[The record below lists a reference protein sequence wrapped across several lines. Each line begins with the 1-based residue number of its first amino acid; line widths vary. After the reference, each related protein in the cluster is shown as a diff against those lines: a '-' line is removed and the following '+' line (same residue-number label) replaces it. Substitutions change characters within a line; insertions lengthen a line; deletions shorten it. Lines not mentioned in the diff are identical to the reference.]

1 MSKKF
6 FIITGIILV
15 LLVIGLAGYYF
26 VFIQNQNT
34 DTVSTTIQKT
44 FNPFGQSDTTNSTTT
59 DNTNN
64 TTGSTAISSN
74 QNDYTKKLRE
84 IWNQPVSGAGILDE
98 KLGSTVSFVD
108 KATGF
113 VYKTELFS
121 ANQIRLSNTTIPL
134 AYNAVW
140 DGQNNS
146 FVAQYL
152 KDDNTVSTNVLSLK
166 SSTTTDQT
174 ISGFSLGENI
184 KSVSV
189 YGENIFYLQTYS
201 DISKGFISTIDGKTK
216 KQIWQSPLSE
226 LNSQIIDNAIVLT
239 TKPYQNT
246 AGFSYLINTTT
257 GGIKKIIGNIDGLVT
272 LTSNDAS
279 TVLYSSQNDFGVY
292 TFLYNTKTNKTT
304 NISPVTFPEKCVWSK
319 KDINIVYC
327 AVPESNLNG
336 DSLISWYIGN
346 ISFRDDIWKYDLK
359 NNTAVIIDNLTDES
373 GIQIDVI
380 KPQLSVNEKYLVFIN
395 KIDGTLWSLD
405 LTK

>member
-6 FIITGIILV
+6 LIITGIILV

-166 SSTTTDQT
+166 SGTTTDQT

-184 KSVSV
+184 KSISV

-226 LNSQIIDNAIVLT
+226 LNSQIIDNAVVLT

-272 LTSNDAS
+272 LVSNDAS
-279 TVLYSSQNDFGVY
+279 TVLYSSQNDFSGKIVESEY
-292 TFLYNTKTNKTT
+292 DVKRGYFY
-304 NISPVTFPEKCVWSK
+304 PVKIRYDKPVPNSCYVCTSNLKSILQPLTEQTIIGRACDLMRKYH
-319 KDINIVYC
+319 NIVK
-327 AVPESNLNG
+327 S
-336 DSLISWYIGN
+336 
-346 ISFRDDIWKYDLK
+346 DI
-359 NNTAVIIDNLTDES
+359 
-373 GIQIDVI
+373 I
-380 KPQLSVNEKYLVFIN
+380 KELSQKCTS
-395 KIDGTLWSLD
+395 K
-405 LTK
+405 